1 MKLDFDAMSLTE
13 IIRLQTQ
20 LSQVLTRRFEKP
32 LALGFT
38 DIVGSTAY
46 FARFGDEAG
55 RALQQLHHDLLAESI
70 QPFGGRI
77 VDVAGDGAFTCF
89 PDVENAVGGLVVFLE
104 RASRENETRARDH
117 RLVVRLGVHF
127 GPVLTDGVI
136 VSGDAVNLCARIAS
150 TAEPGELRLSA
161 AALRE
166 SPPGMRVRAWPVPP
180 VVVRGHAEPLVL
192 FRFDWRDEHRLP
204 GSVIVRETGD
214 TFVLPRQDLISF
226 GRLRGEEGM
235 RANDVVLALSDKK
248 LEQLVSRFH
257 FELRRKPK
265 EGYVLRPVSRQPT
278 EVDGRLVET
287 NQEAPILPGSIVR
300 LSKAV
305 TLEFKA
311 RPEASLGNAS
321 PTIEPK
327 SG

>member
-55 RALQQLHHDLLAESI
+55 RALQQLHHDLLGESI

-89 PDVENAVGGLVVFLE
+89 PDVEKAVSGLVVFLE
-104 RASRENETRARDH
+104 RALRENETRARDH

-150 TAEPGELRLSA
+150 TAEPDELRLSA
-161 AALRE
+161 PALRE
-166 SPPGMRVRAWPVPP
+166 SPPGLRMRVWPVPP
-180 VVVRGHAEPLVL
+180 VVVRGHEGPLVL

-204 GSVIVRETGD
+204 GSVLVRETGD
-214 TFVLPRQDLISF
+214 TFVLPRQDLLSF
-226 GRLRGEEGM
+226 GRLRGEEGT
-235 RANDVVLALSDKK
+235 RANDVVLSLRDKQ

-257 FELRRKPK
+257 FELRRKP

-278 EVDGRLVET
+278 EVDGRLIGMD
-287 NQEAPILPGSIVR
+287 QEAPILPGSVVR